1 MQLEKLAM
9 LCSGIL
15 FGLAVVAFPDQ
26 FLFSKTVPN
35 SFWTK
40 YFPLPFGSGWFITF
54 IVLVPV
60 AWMNKSVFSAMKAAI
75 LSVLPAMLM
84 AVPISLS
91 IIGDSLLPN
100 NLLNQY
106 LWVAIIAVLPLLLH
120 IVLRWCSCF
129 YANKWLTKRFE

>member
-15 FGLAVVAFPDQ
+15 FGLAVVAM
-26 FLFSKTVPN
+26 
-35 SFWTK
+35 
-40 YFPLPFGSGWFITF
+40 
-54 IVLVPV
+54 LV
-60 AWMNKSVFSAMKAAI
+60 
-75 LSVLPAMLM
+75 

-91 IIGDSLLPN
+91 IIGDTLLPN

-106 LWVAIIAVLPLLLH
+106 LWVAIIGVPPLLLH
-120 IVLRWCSCF
+120 IVLRLCSCF

>member
-15 FGLAVVAFPDQ
+15 FGLAVVAM
-26 FLFSKTVPN
+26 
-35 SFWTK
+35 
-40 YFPLPFGSGWFITF
+40 
-54 IVLVPV
+54 LV
-60 AWMNKSVFSAMKAAI
+60 
-75 LSVLPAMLM
+75 

-91 IIGDSLLPN
+91 IIGDTLLPN

-106 LWVAIIAVLPLLLH
+106 LWVAIIGVPPLFLH